1 MSNITILA
9 TALVRDKAGN
19 IIKEINFPIKENEA
33 YVTRSLSDE
42 SGRIVAVEKR
52 PMRSFVYNFTKFL
65 YGAMTGES
73 QTFIYTSGADGTV
86 HPKYMDVV
94 TVDTTN
100 ANHGIWVGEDDGDST
115 PLSPDNFTLGDRIL
129 HGDSVGELSH
139 DSGSV
144 GISTLDVQKYYVRL
158 ARRINN
164 YTATVIEVKEI
175 GIVGLGSD
183 AKYILY
189 IRDLFDDSGSPLLK
203 EIPVNNSLYITYDF
217 YIVKDSGYTK
227 NIIKILEALFSANKD
242 IALLDIDGTEITAV
256 SADVINEMLLCNVAS
271 GEDNYGIVI
280 GNGAGETDF
289 DSLGLISK
297 ISNGTNAG
305 ELSYGDMIL
314 TSPSHQSGQ
323 QQFKLSRVFTNNTDA
338 IIPTSEI
345 ALYGAGTGA
354 GHRACFARIDTIGVP
369 VLVGGT
375 VEIIFTI
382 RTLI

>member
-1 MSNITILA
+1 MSNIAIIA
-9 TALVRDKAGN
+9 TAITRDKDGN
-19 IIKEINFPIKENEA
+19 LLKEINFPIKENEA
-33 YVTRSLSDE
+33 YVTRSLID
-42 SGRIVAVEKR
+42 GAGNIIATEKN

-73 QTFIYTSGADGTV
+73 QTFIYTSGADGVV
-86 HPKYMDVV
+86 HPKYIDVV

-100 ANHGIWVGEDDGDST
+100 ANHGIWVGEDDGDAV

-129 HGDSVGELSH
+129 HGESTGELSH
-139 DSGSV
+139 DSGTVSD
-144 GISTLDVQKYYVRL
+144 STLDVQKYYVRL
-158 ARRINN
+158 GRRINN
-164 YTATVIEVKEI
+164 YTAAVIEVKEI

-189 IRDLFDDSGSPLLK
+189 IRDLFDDTGSPLLK
-203 EIPVNNSLYITYDF
+203 EIPINNSLYITYDF

-227 NIIKILEALFSANKD
+227 NIVKILEALFSADKD
-242 IALLDIDGTEITAV
+242 VALLDIDGTEITAA
-256 SADVINEMLLCNVAS
+256 STDVINEMLLCNVAS

-280 GNGAGETDF
+280 GNGVGDTDF

-297 ISNGTNAG
+297 ILNGD
-305 ELSYGDMIL
+305 LLYGDMVL
-314 TSPSHQSGQ
+314 TAPSHQSGQ
-323 QQFKLSRVFTNNTDA
+323 QQFKLSRVFTNNTGST
-338 IIPTSEI
+338 ISTSEI
-345 ALYGAGTGA
+345 ALYGKGSGV

-369 VLVGGT
+369 VVAGGT